1 MLTFLAESLQHDEYH
16 HCISRRQA
24 SAVMEDFEVVVY
36 RHRRRKWM
44 TSRLLSR
51 AGPFGVWSLEDGS
64 TRTCTRTRR
73 NAAINQANDAALST
87 FTEISMAESPFS
99 CVSFVGVAF
108 SGVRH
113 VKNVRV
119 GVTSSLPSCPES
131 GRRCGRD
138 RAASH
143 FQGLHQSGLL
153 SQSIHDILA
162 NLIKRKSHHS

>member
-87 FTEISMAESPFS
+87 FTEISMAEE
-99 CVSFVGVAF
+99 
-108 SGVRH
+108 
-113 VKNVRV
+113 
-119 GVTSSLPSCPES
+119 SSLLRLVCRCSIFRGAARQERAGGGDIQLAFVPRKWPPLWSRQGSFSLS
-131 GRRCGRD
+131 G
-138 RAASH
+138 AASKRPP
-143 FQGLHQSGLL
+143 LP
-153 SQSIHDILA
+153 IHP
-162 NLIKRKSHHS
+162 